1 MSTFKRLDGKIILI
15 TGASGGQGREEAK
28 LFAKHGAKLVLT
40 DINEDGLNETVSLV
54 EENHED
60 ILTLKHDISLEEDWQ
75 FVIEK
80 TEERFGRLD
89 GLINNAGILIRNG
102 IYNTSLEEFEK
113 IQSINTNGTFLG
125 MKYGAELLKKSGG
138 GSIINISSIWGL
150 VGSPTSLAY
159 HSSKGAIRLMTKAAA
174 IELAKDYIRVNSIHP
189 GVIATAMSEVKN
201 DEHPLKQ
208 KTPWPTLG
216 TPEDI
221 AYGAL
226 YLVSDESRFVTG
238 TELVIDGGYTAQ

>member
-1 MSTFKRLDGKIILI
+1 MNSKRLDGKIILI
-15 TGASGGQGREEAK
+15 TGAAGGQGREEAQ

-40 DINEDGLNETVSLV
+40 DVNDDGLFETASLIGDDQK
-54 EENHED
+54 D
-60 ILTLKHDISLEEDWQ
+60 ILTLKHDISKEADWET
-75 FVIEK
+75 VISK
-80 TEERFGRLD
+80 TEEKFGRLD

-102 IYNTSLEEFEK
+102 IFDTSLAEFEK
-113 IQSINTNGTFLG
+113 IQTINTNGTFLG
-125 MKYGAELLKKSGG
+125 LKHGARLMKKSGG

-159 HSSKGAIRLMTKAAA
+159 HSSKGAIRLMTKSAA
-174 IELAKDYIRVNSIHP
+174 IELAKDHIRVNSIHP
-189 GVIATAMSEVKN
+189 GVIATAMSEVKDDN
-201 DEHPLKQ
+201 HPLKQ

-226 YLVSDESRFVTG
+226 YLLSDESRFVTG

>member
-1 MSTFKRLDGKIILI
+1 MKRVNGKVVLI
-15 TGASGGQGREEAK
+15 TGAAGGQGREESK

-40 DINEDGLNETVSLV
+40 DINEEGMMETVSLI
-54 EENHED
+54 EDHHED
-60 ILTLKHDISLEEDWQ
+60 ILTLKHDISLEKEWER
-75 FVIEK
+75 VIAK

-89 GLINNAGILIRNG
+89 VLINNAGILIRNG
-102 IYNTSLEEFEK
+102 IFETSLEEFEK

-125 MKYGAELLKKSGG
+125 MKYAAKLMKKSGG

-159 HSSKGAIRLMTKAAA
+159 HSSKGAIRLMTKSAAV
-174 IELAKDYIRVNSIHP
+174 ELAKDYIRVNSIHP
-189 GVIATAMSEVKN
+189 GVIATAMAEVKN
-201 DEHPLKQ
+201 GRHPLKE

-216 TPEDI
+216 TPDDI
-221 AYGAL
+221 AYGAM
-226 YLVSDESRFVTG
+226 YLASDESRFVTG

>member
-1 MSTFKRLDGKIILI
+1 MNNRLDGKVILI
-15 TGASGGQGREEAK
+15 TGASGGQGRAEAK

-40 DINEDGLNETVSLV
+40 DVNEDGLIETVSLI
-54 EENHED
+54 EDHQED
-60 ILTLKHDISLEEDWQ
+60 ILTLKHDISREEEWES
-75 FVIEK
+75 VIAK
-80 TEERFGRLD
+80 TETRFGRLD

-102 IYNTSLEEFEK
+102 ILNTSIEEFEK

-125 MKYGAELLKKSGG
+125 MKHGAGLMKKSGG

-159 HSSKGAIRLMTKAAA
+159 HSSKGAIRLMSKSAA

-189 GVIATAMSEVKN
+189 GVIATAMAEVQN
-201 DEHPLKQ
+201 GQHPLKE

-221 AYGAL
+221 AYGAM
-226 YLVSDESRFVTG
+226 YLLSDESRFVTG

>member
-1 MSTFKRLDGKIILI
+1 MKRLNGKVILI
-15 TGASGGQGREEAK
+15 TGAAGGQGRVEAN

-40 DINEDGLNETVSLV
+40 DINEDGLVETVSLI
-54 EENHED
+54 EDYTGD
-60 ILTLKHDISLEEDWQ
+60 ILTLRHDISSEEDWKY
-75 FVIEK
+75 VISK
-80 TEERFGRLD
+80 TEEKYGRLD

-102 IYNTSLEEFEK
+102 IFDTSLEEFEK

-125 MKYGAELLKKSGG
+125 MKQAAKLMKNSGG

-150 VGSPTSLAY
+150 VGSSTSLAY
-159 HSSKGAIRLMTKAAA
+159 HSSKGAIRLMTKSAAV
-174 IELAKDYIRVNSIHP
+174 ELAKDFIRVNSIHP
-189 GVIATAMSEVKN
+189 GVIETAMSEVKN
-201 DEHPLKQ
+201 GQHPLKE

-221 AYGAL
+221 AYGAM
-226 YLVSDESRFVTG
+226 YLASDEARFVTG

>member
-1 MSTFKRLDGKIILI
+1 MSKRLDGKVILI
-15 TGASGGQGREEAK
+15 TGAAGGQGREEAK

-40 DINEDGLNETVSLV
+40 DVNEDGLNETVSLI
-54 EENHED
+54 EDHHED
-60 ILTLKHDISLEEDWQ
+60 ILTLKHDISKEEDWEY
-75 FVIEK
+75 VVEK
-80 TEERFGRLD
+80 TEGRFGRLD

-102 IYNTSLEEFEK
+102 ILNTSLEEFEK

-125 MKYGAELLKKSGG
+125 MKHGAKLMKKNGG

-159 HSSKGAIRLMTKAAA
+159 HSSKGAIRLMTKSAA

-189 GVIATAMSEVKN
+189 GVIATAMAEVQN
-201 DEHPLKQ
+201 GQHPLKE
-208 KTPWPTLG
+208 KTPWPNLG

-221 AYGAL
+221 AYGAI
-226 YLVSDESRFVTG
+226 YLLSDESRFVTG

>member
-1 MSTFKRLDGKIILI
+1 MSKRLDGKVILI
-15 TGASGGQGREEAK
+15 TGAAGGQGREEAK

-40 DINEDGLNETVSLV
+40 DVNEDGLNETVSLI
-54 EENHED
+54 EDHHED
-60 ILTLKHDISLEEDWQ
+60 ILTLKHDISKEEDWEY
-75 FVIEK
+75 VVEK
-80 TEERFGRLD
+80 TEGRFGRLD

-102 IYNTSLEEFEK
+102 ILNTSLEEFEK

-125 MKYGAELLKKSGG
+125 MKHGAKLMKKSGG

-159 HSSKGAIRLMTKAAA
+159 HSSKGAIRLMTKSAA

-189 GVIATAMSEVKN
+189 GVIATAMAEVQN
-201 DEHPLKQ
+201 GQHPLKE
-208 KTPWPTLG
+208 KTPWPNLG
-216 TPEDI
+216 RPEDI
-221 AYGAL
+221 AYGAI
-226 YLVSDESRFVTG
+226 YLLSDESRFVTG

>member
-1 MSTFKRLDGKIILI
+1 MSKRLDGKVILI
-15 TGASGGQGREEAK
+15 TGASGGQGRAEAK

-40 DINEDGLNETVSLV
+40 DVNEKGLFETVSLI
-54 EENHED
+54 EDDQED
-60 ILTLKHDISLEEDWQ
+60 ILTLKHDISMEKDWEY
-75 FVIEK
+75 VISK
-80 TEERFGRLD
+80 TEEKFGRLA

-102 IYNTSLEEFEK
+102 IFETSLEEFEK
-113 IQSINTNGTFLG
+113 IQTINTNGTFLG
-125 MKYGAELLKKSGG
+125 MKHGASLIKKSGG

-201 DEHPLKQ
+201 DQHPLKE

-221 AYGAL
+221 AYGAM
-226 YLVSDESRFVTG
+226 YLLSDESRFVTG

>member
-80 TEERFGRLD
+80 AEKRFGRLD

-102 IYNTSLEEFEK
+102 IYDTSLVEFEK

-125 MKYGAELLKKSGG
+125 MKYGAGLLKKSGG

-201 DEHPLKQ
+201 DDHPLKQ

-221 AYGAL
+221 AYGAM
-226 YLVSDESRFVTG
+226 YLISDESRFVTG

>member
-1 MSTFKRLDGKIILI
+1 MSISKRLDGKVILI
-15 TGASGGQGREEAK
+15 TGSAGGQGREEAT

-40 DINEDGLNETVSLV
+40 DINEQGLSETVSLI
-54 EENHED
+54 EDRHED
-60 ILTLKHDISLEEDWQ
+60 ILALKHDISMEEDWQ
-75 FVIEK
+75 YVIEK
-80 TEERFGRLD
+80 TEQRFGRLD
-89 GLINNAGILIRNG
+89 GLINNAGVLIRNG
-102 IYNTSLEEFEK
+102 IFETSLEEFEK

-125 MKYGAELLKKSGG
+125 MKYAARLMKKSGG

-174 IELAKDYIRVNSIHP
+174 IELARDYIRVNSIHP

-221 AYGAL
+221 AYGAM
-226 YLVSDESRFVTG
+226 YLLSDESRFVTG

>member
-1 MSTFKRLDGKIILI
+1 MSKRLDGKVILI
-15 TGASGGQGREEAK
+15 TGASGGQGRAEAK

-40 DINEDGLNETVSLV
+40 DVNEKGLFETVSII
-54 EENHED
+54 EDDQED
-60 ILTLKHDISLEEDWQ
+60 ILTLKHNISMEKDWEY
-75 FVIEK
+75 VISS
-80 TEERFGRLD
+80 TEEKFGRLD
-89 GLINNAGILIRNG
+89 GLINNAGILIRTG
-102 IYNTSLEEFEK
+102 IFETSLEEFEK
-113 IQSINTNGTFLG
+113 IQTINTNGTFLG
-125 MKYGAELLKKSGG
+125 MKHGASLIKKSGG

-201 DEHPLKQ
+201 DQHPLKE

-221 AYGAL
+221 AYGAM
-226 YLVSDESRFVTG
+226 YLLSDESRFVTG